1 MATIKANKDGLA
13 VGKSGN
19 DTVLGDSRANVLLGG
34 GGNDTLRGRGA
45 TDAIDGGIGNDKLY
59 GDSGDDLLSGG
70 LGRDTLIGGA
80 GSDYFGFDT
89 KLSSSNV
96 DVIDD
101 FNVKADTIALYKKI
115 FKVSANPKGAIK
127 EGAFWTGS
135 SAHDAD
141 DRLIYD
147 KATGSLYY
155 DPDGTGAKAAVQFAQ
170 LDANLNLTH
179 KDFIIF

>member
-1 MATIKANKDGLA
+1 MATIKVNKEGVA

-19 DTVLGDSRANVLLGG
+19 DTVLGDNRANVLIGG

-45 TDAIDGGIGNDKLY
+45 SDAVDGGTGDDKLY
-59 GDSGDDLLSGG
+59 GDGGDDILSGG
-70 LGRDTLIGGA
+70 LGRDTLIGGSGA
-80 GSDYFGFDT
+80 DFFGFDA
-89 KLSSSNV
+89 KLSSANV
-96 DVIDD
+96 DLIDD

-115 FKVSANPKGAIK
+115 FKISANSNGDIK
-127 EGAFWTGS
+127 ASAFWTGS

-155 DPDGTGAKAAVQFAQ
+155 DPDGTGAKAAIQFAQ

-179 KDFIIF
+179 KDFLIF